1 MLTNARSV
9 LFPWNNHIGSD
20 LLDKIYVLIRVA
32 RDSLEAVV
40 DQISKLDGTDSVDVV
55 TGTYDMIVTLTGD
68 NVAKM
73 LSQVVNDI
81 RKVDGI
87 VYTET
92 LIALKI
98 D

>member
-1 MLTNARSV
+1 ME
-9 LFPWNNHIGSD
+9 
-20 LLDKIYVLIRVA
+20 KIYVLIKVGT
-32 RDSLEAVV
+32 DSLEAVV
-40 DQISKLDGTDSVDVV
+40 DQINKLGGMDSVDVV
-55 TGTYDMIVTLTGD
+55 TGTYDMIVTITGD

-87 VYTET
+87 VCTET
-92 LIALKI
+92 LIALNI

>member
-1 MLTNARSV
+1 ME
-9 LFPWNNHIGSD
+9 
-20 LLDKIYVLIRVA
+20 KIYVLIRVG

-55 TGTYDMIVTLTGD
+55 TGTYDMIVTITGD

-81 RKVDGI
+81 RQVDGI